1 MTRGSWPLLLSL
13 LFTACISPPPTIQAP
28 TPSPEPSLSDPPGEP
43 ATKSPS
49 AIATVHLVTPSPSST
64 LTGEASD
71 ERATQETLGTAQV
84 ATLEAYYRP
93 PPATLEIDTKEQV
106 SGIGGYC
113 WRGEC
118 ADGPAIRTA
127 FHPLFARSPVQ
138 AQFHLPIDQAP
149 DYLSLQVLRITPQ
162 DEIQSGEDWRE
173 WNIDK
178 DAEQTLSLP
187 LQSDQLI
194 VLSLDPAPY
203 VLLVFAAWDDI
214 GDVLYGFFLE
224 VE

>member
-1 MTRGSWPLLLSL
+1 MRCITRPLVSL
-13 LFTACISPPPTIQAP
+13 HVGLVLTACGSTIAPVQTIPPPSPPAVVSAFTEPTQSSFAP
-28 TPSPEPSLSDPPGEP
+28 SD
-43 ATKSPS
+43 
-49 AIATVHLVTPSPSST
+49 L
-64 LTGEASD
+64 
-71 ERATQETLGTAQV
+71 
-84 ATLEAYYRP
+84 ATLEAYHRP
-93 PPATLEIDTKEQV
+93 LPSTLEIDGVQQT

-127 FHPLFARSPVQ
+127 FHPLVARSPEE
-138 AQFHLPIDQAP
+138 AQFHLPINQAP
-149 DYLSLQVLRITPQ
+149 EDLSLQVLRITPQ

-203 VLLVFAAWDDI
+203 LLLVFAAWDDI

>member
-1 MTRGSWPLLLSL
+1 MT
-13 LFTACISPPPTIQAP
+13 A
-28 TPSPEPSLSDPPGEP
+28 
-43 ATKSPS
+43 
-49 AIATVHLVTPSPSST
+49 
-64 LTGEASD
+64 
-71 ERATQETLGTAQV
+71 
-84 ATLEAYYRP
+84 
-93 PPATLEIDTKEQV
+93 
-106 SGIGGYC
+106 
-113 WRGEC
+113 
-118 ADGPAIRTA
+118 
-127 FHPLFARSPVQ
+127 
-138 AQFHLPIDQAP
+138 
-149 DYLSLQVLRITPQ
+149 Q
-162 DEIQSGEDWRE
+162 DEIQSGDDWRE